1 MTGVF
6 EVNSVE
12 ETWALARQFAA
23 ELKPGDVVC
32 LEGDLGAGKTT
43 FTQGLA
49 AALGV
54 AGRVTSPTFCLVQEH
69 RKVGKWESGKVGEGG
84 EEVGKWKSGKV
95 GECGEEVVKL
105 ESGKVEVCGEE
116 VEKCES
122 GKVEECGEEVGNW
135 ERGVDAGRGTLP
147 PSHPPTLPPSHLPT
161 FPPSHPPTLLVH
173 MDLYRLRGEDDV
185 LAIGWEDY
193 LAEGAILVVE
203 WPERAGSL
211 IPPTAKHVVFTHLD
225 GHERRRLEFA

>member
-12 ETWALARQFAA
+12 ETWALARRFAS

-69 RKVGKWESGKVGEGG
+69 RASTP
-84 EEVGKWKSGKV
+84 
-95 GECGEEVVKL
+95 
-105 ESGKVEVCGEE
+105 
-116 VEKCES
+116 
-122 GKVEECGEEVGNW
+122 N
-135 ERGVDAGRGTLP
+135 P
-147 PSHPPTLPPSHLPT
+147 HPS
-161 FPPSHPPTLLVH
+161 TLLVH
-173 MDLYRLRGEDDV
+173 MDLYRLHNEDDV

-203 WPERAGSL
+203 WPERAGAL
-211 IPPTAKHVVFTHLD
+211 IPSTAKHIVFTHLD
-225 GHERRRLEFA
+225 GEEHRRLAFV

>member
-69 RKVGKWESGKVGEGG
+69 RRVEKWESGKVP
-84 EEVGKWKSGKV
+84 
-95 GECGEEVVKL
+95 L
-105 ESGKVEVCGEE
+105 
-116 VEKCES
+116 
-122 GKVEECGEEVGNW
+122 
-135 ERGVDAGRGTLP
+135 
-147 PSHPPTLPPSHLPT
+147 
-161 FPPSHPPTLLVH
+161 LLVH